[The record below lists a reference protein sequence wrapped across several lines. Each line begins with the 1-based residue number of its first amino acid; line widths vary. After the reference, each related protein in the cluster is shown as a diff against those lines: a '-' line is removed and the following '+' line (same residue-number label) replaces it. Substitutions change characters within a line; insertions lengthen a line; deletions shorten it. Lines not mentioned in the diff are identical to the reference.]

1 MVQYRRNWLP
11 GGTYFFTVTLADRSS
26 TLLVDRVDALRDATR
41 KVRAAMPFEIVA
53 AVVMPDHL
61 HALWTLSAGDADYA
75 TRWRLLKTHF
85 TKSLGIATPWQR
97 RYWEHTI
104 RDERD
109 LAHHIDYIHINPVKH
124 GYTSRA
130 ADWPHSSIHR
140 YIAHGIVNGDW
151 AAEVADSGLDEREVR
166 SPD

>member
-26 TLLVDRVDALRDATR
+26 TLLVDNVDALRDATR
-41 KVRAAMPFEIVA
+41 KIRDAMPFEIVA

-61 HALWTLSAGDADYA
+61 HALWTLPEGDADYA
-75 TRWRLLKTHF
+75 TRWRLLKTYF

-104 RDERD
+104 RDDRD
-109 LAHHIDYIHINPVKH
+109 LANHIDYIHINPVKH
-124 GYTSRA
+124 GYVTRA
-130 ADWPHSSIHR
+130 SDWPHSSIHR
-140 YIAHGIVNGDW
+140 YITNGKVTQHW
-151 AAEVADSGLDEREVR
+151 AASISEAEFGE
-166 SPD
+166 

>member
-11 GGTYFFTVTLADRSS
+11 GGTYFFTVTLTDRSS
-26 TLLVDRVDALRDATR
+26 TLLVDRVDVLRDATR
-41 KVRAAMPFEIVA
+41 KTRNAMPFEMVA
-53 AVVMPDHL
+53 AVVMPNHL
-61 HALWTLSAGDADYA
+61 HALWTLPEGDADYA

-109 LAHHIDYIHINPVKH
+109 LANHIDYIHINPVKH
-124 GYTSRA
+124 GHVARA
-130 ADWPHSSIHR
+130 SDWPHSSIHR
-140 YIAHGIVNGDW
+140 YIAEGSVSPDW
-151 AAEVADSGLDEREVR
+151 AADIDVADVGEPSEH
-166 SPD
+166 

>member
-26 TLLVDRVDALRDATR
+26 TLLVDHVDALRDATR
-41 KVRAAMPFEIVA
+41 KTRDAMPFEIVA
-53 AVVMPDHL
+53 AVVMPNHL
-61 HALWTLSAGDADYA
+61 HALWTLPEGDANYA

-85 TKSLGIATPWQR
+85 TKSLGISTPWQR

-109 LAHHIDYIHINPVKH
+109 LANHINYIHINPVKH
-124 GYTSRA
+124 GYVTRA
-130 ADWPHSSIHR
+130 SDWPHSSIHR
-140 YIAHGIVNGDW
+140 QIANGIVTSDW
-151 AAEVADSGLDEREVR
+151 AAEISGAEFGE
-166 SPD
+166 PA

>member
-1 MVQYRRNWLP
+1 MVQYRRNGLP

-41 KVRAAMPFEIVA
+41 KTRDAMPFEIVA
-53 AVVMPDHL
+53 AVVMPNHL
-61 HALWTLSAGDADYA
+61 HALWTLPEGDANYA

-109 LAHHIDYIHINPVKH
+109 FANHIDYIHINPLKH
-124 GYTSRA
+124 GFVTRA
-130 ADWPHSSIHR
+130 SDWPHSSIHR
-140 YIAHGIVNGDW
+140 YMANDIVTSDW
-151 AAEVADSGLDEREVR
+151 AAEISGAEFGE
-166 SPD
+166 PA